1 MTFST
6 MTFLIFFL
14 PTVILLYFVCPSKWL
29 HIRNVI
35 LLIAS
40 VFFYAWGEPI
50 YVFLIVICIGFT
62 YALSWAVVKRKKW
75 GLLLAI
81 IVNLLPL
88 VVFKYGNFIIS
99 NTNSILKTSFQEIPY
114 LLPIGISFYTFQ
126 IITYIV
132 DLYKGKVEIQKNPLY
147 LTLYVFFFPQL
158 IAGPIVRYC
167 DIEKQITNRKSTWKG
182 VNEGFFRF
190 IVGLSKK
197 MLIANQAGMAVEII
211 GKQMGE
217 STNAFL
223 AWLCV
228 IAYSIQIL
236 FDFSGYSDMAIG
248 LGRIF
253 GFKFLENFNKPYIAI
268 TITDF
273 WRRWH
278 MSLSGFFRD
287 YMYIPLGGNRVSKIR
302 NIFNL
307 FVIWFLTGLWHGA
320 FWNYVLWGLYYFVL
334 LVGEKYVYGKWFDK
348 FPYIVKRIVTFF
360 LIVIGWSIFMYESN
374 SIVDVVKHVGLL
386 FQFGV
391 PMNWISLQALEIQG
405 NIFMVLIGLIIAL
418 VPDLEVVNIRSM
430 SQSIIWILMKNI
442 VMLILLLLCI
452 VTIVSESFNPFIYFR
467 F

>member
-1 MTFST
+1 
-6 MTFLIFFL
+6 
-14 PTVILLYFVCPSKWL
+14 
-29 HIRNVI
+29 
-35 LLIAS
+35 
-40 VFFYAWGEPI
+40 
-50 YVFLIVICIGFT
+50 
-62 YALSWAVVKRKKW
+62 
-75 GLLLAI
+75 
-81 IVNLLPL
+81 
-88 VVFKYGNFIIS
+88 
-99 NTNSILKTSFQEIPY
+99 
-114 LLPIGISFYTFQ
+114 
-126 IITYIV
+126 
-132 DLYKGKVEIQKNPLY
+132 
-147 LTLYVFFFPQL
+147 
-158 IAGPIVRYC
+158 
-167 DIEKQITNRKSTWKG
+167 
-182 VNEGFFRF
+182 
-190 IVGLSKK
+190 
-197 MLIANQAGMAVEII
+197 
-211 GKQMGE
+211 
-217 STNAFL
+217 
-223 AWLCV
+223 
-228 IAYSIQIL
+228 
-236 FDFSGYSDMAIG
+236 
-248 LGRIF
+248 
-253 GFKFLENFNKPYIAI
+253 
-268 TITDF
+268 
-273 WRRWH
+273 